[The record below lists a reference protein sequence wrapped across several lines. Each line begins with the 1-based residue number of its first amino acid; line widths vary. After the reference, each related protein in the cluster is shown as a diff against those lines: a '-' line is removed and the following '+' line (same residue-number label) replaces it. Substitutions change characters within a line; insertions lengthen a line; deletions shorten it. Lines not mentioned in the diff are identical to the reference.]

1 MTAKPLIDVVI
12 RDRNGIVWQ
21 GQVRAL
27 SSYNIKGAFDVLPMH
42 ANFITLLKNRLVLH
56 RTDGAKE
63 EIQVDNGV
71 MRAVENKVQVFVGV
85 K

>member
-12 RDRNGIVWQ
+12 RDRKGIVWQ

-56 RTDGAKE
+56 KTDGVKE